1 MELGIIEV
9 FGLDELFEGE
19 AEWEKRRREK
29 RREEGSG
36 SREILKLLLNN
47 SNAIII
53 IIIGAFIYDKL
64 KITLTGNKS
73 DCNK

>member
-19 AEWEKRRREK
+19 TEWEKRRRVK

-36 SREILKLLLNN
+36 NRE
-47 SNAIII
+47 
-53 IIIGAFIYDKL
+53 G
-64 KITLTGNKS
+64 TGKEF
-73 DCNK
+73 KG

>member
-36 SREILKLLLNN
+36 SRE
-47 SNAIII
+47 
-53 IIIGAFIYDKL
+53 G
-64 KITLTGNKS
+64 TGKEF
-73 DCNK
+73 KG